1 MPKQTPSYIKEAK
14 EGILLMVHVQP
25 RASRNKIVGPH
36 GERLKIAVQSPP
48 ADGKANKALQKL
60 LAKHL
65 GIPKSNVVLRSGH
78 VSREKTFLLKDITLT
93 EILSRL

>member
-65 GIPKSNVVLRSGH
+65 GLPKSRVLLRSGH
-78 VSREKTFLLKDITLT
+78 TSREKTFLLKDITLT

>member
-1 MPKQTPSYIKEAK
+1 MPNQPPSYIKEAK
-14 EGILLMVHVQP
+14 DGILLLIHVQP

-65 GIPKSNVVLRSGH
+65 GLPKSRVILRSGH
-78 VSREKTFLLKDITLT
+78 ASREKTFLLRDISLRD
-93 EILSRL
+93 ILSRL

>member
-1 MPKQTPSYIKEAK
+1 MPNQPPSYIKEAK
-14 EGILLMVHVQP
+14 DGILLLIHVQP

-65 GIPKSNVVLRSGH
+65 GLPKSRVVLRSGH
-78 VSREKTFLLKDITLT
+78 TSREKTFLLRDISLRD
-93 EILSRL
+93 ILSRL